1 MDRTHNRFTASDL
14 AVLILSAAC
23 AAGAV
28 YCVLSALR
36 SL

>member
-1 MDRTHNRFTASDL
+1 MDLTHNRFTASDL
-14 AVLILSAAC
+14 AVLILSTAS

-28 YCVLSALR
+28 YCVLSALW